1 MKKIVIILV
10 IILVAQTAKAQ
21 MSIAYSIG
29 VLGCELALSN
39 SSNPLTMSM
48 NNCIQVSNGVAK
60 FATVNNE
67 AFVNNCVVD
76 LNYSKLSIQVLPNPF
91 VNAVYVTFKSKID
104 NDNHFKISV
113 FNNIGQLVKTENVY
127 QDLFYSG
134 YKIAMSSIPTGI
146 YFMQINSSKVNELFK
161 IVKND

>member
-1 MKKIVIILV
+1 MKKIFIILV
-10 IILVAQTAKAQ
+10 ISLVSQTAKAQ

-29 VLGCELALSN
+29 VLGGELSLSN

-60 FATVNNE
+60 FASVNNE

-91 VNAVYVTFKSKID
+91 IDAVYVTFKSKID

-113 FNNIGQLVKTENVY
+113 FNNIGQLVKTENIY
-127 QDLFYSG
+127 QDLFYTG
-134 YKIAMSSIPTGI
+134 YRIAMSSLPTGI
-146 YFMQINSSKVNELFK
+146 YFMQINSSKVNEVFK
-161 IVKND
+161 IIKND

>member
-1 MKKIVIILV
+1 LKKIFIILV
-10 IILVAQTAKAQ
+10 ISLVSQTAKAQ

-29 VLGCELALSN
+29 VLGGELSLSN

-60 FATVNNE
+60 FASVNNE

-91 VNAVYVTFKSKID
+91 IDAVYVTFKSKID

-113 FNNIGQLVKTENVY
+113 FNNIGQLVKTENIY
-127 QDLFYSG
+127 QDLFYTG
-134 YKIAMSSIPTGI
+134 YRIAMSSLPTGI
-146 YFMQINSSKVNELFK
+146 YFMQINSSKVNEVFK
-161 IVKND
+161 IIKND

>member
-1 MKKIVIILV
+1 
-10 IILVAQTAKAQ
+10 

-29 VLGCELALSN
+29 VLGGELALSN

-60 FATVNNE
+60 FATVNND

-91 VNAVYVTFKSKID
+91 VDAVYVTFKSKID
-104 NDNHFKISV
+104 NENHFKISV

-127 QDLFYSG
+127 QDLFYTG
-134 YKIAMSSIPTGI
+134 YRVALSSLPTGI
-146 YFMQINSSKVNELFK
+146 YFMQINSSKVNEVFK
-161 IVKND
+161 IVKNE

>member
-1 MKKIVIILV
+1 MKKIFFILV
-10 IILVAQTAKAQ
+10 ISLISQTTKAQ

-29 VLGCELALSN
+29 VLGGDLSLSN

-60 FATVNNE
+60 FAIVNNE

-76 LNYSKLSIQVLPNPF
+76 LNYSKISIQVLPNPF
-91 VNAVYVTFKSKID
+91 VNSVYVTFKSKID

-113 FNNIGQLVKTENVY
+113 YNNIGQLVKTENVY

-134 YKIAMSSIPTGI
+134 YKITMSSIPTGI
-146 YFMQINSSKVNELFK
+146 YFLQINSSKVNEVFK
-161 IVKND
+161 IVKNE

>member
-1 MKKIVIILV
+1 
-10 IILVAQTAKAQ
+10 
-21 MSIAYSIG
+21 MSIVYSIG
-29 VLGCELALSN
+29 VLGGELALSN

-60 FATVNNE
+60 FATVNND

-91 VNAVYVTFKSKID
+91 VDAVYVTFKSKID
-104 NDNHFKISV
+104 NENHFKISV

-127 QDLFYSG
+127 QDLFYTG
-134 YKIAMSSIPTGI
+134 YRVALSSLPTGI
-146 YFMQINSSKVNELFK
+146 YFMQINSSKVNEVFK
-161 IVKND
+161 IVKNE

>member
-1 MKKIVIILV
+1 M
-10 IILVAQTAKAQ
+10 VAQTAKAQ